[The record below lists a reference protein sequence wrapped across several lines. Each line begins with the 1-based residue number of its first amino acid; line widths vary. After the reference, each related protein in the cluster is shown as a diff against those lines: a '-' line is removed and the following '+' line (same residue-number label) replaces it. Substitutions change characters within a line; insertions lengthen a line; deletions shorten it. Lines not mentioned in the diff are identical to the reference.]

1 LLALCHHVII
11 NNLTGRLK
19 TAVSSV
25 SALIIGAARVK
36 PKSSISKKKMGC
48 ISVASRIP
56 IGYLKLLEGKKSDAL
71 ESISRE
77 KNYRLMT
84 TRQAGKGS
92 VLP

>member
-1 LLALCHHVII
+1 LLALCHHVIS
-11 NNLTGRLK
+11 NKLTGCLK
-19 TAVSSV
+19 TAFSIVSL
-25 SALIIGAARVK
+25 LIIGAARVK

-56 IGYLKLLEGKKSDAL
+56 IGYLKLLEGKISDAL

-77 KNYRLMT
+77 KKYRLLT
-84 TRQAGKGS
+84 TRQTGKGS